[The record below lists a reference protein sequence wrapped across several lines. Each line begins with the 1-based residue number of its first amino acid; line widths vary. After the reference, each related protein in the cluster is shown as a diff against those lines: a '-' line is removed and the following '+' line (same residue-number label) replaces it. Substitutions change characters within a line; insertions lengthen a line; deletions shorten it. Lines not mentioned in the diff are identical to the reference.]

1 MTSRV
6 GLIEWM
12 KHTKTLKEF
21 LKDAMDKDEQVKY
34 DSAMAKHKQWL
45 NSKHEGNYRT
55 MYKYVIILY
64 KLYSLFQLN

>member
-12 KHTKTLKEF
+12 KHTKPLKEF
-21 LKDAMDKDEQVKY
+21 LKDAMDKDEQAKY
-34 DSAMAKHKQWL
+34 TSAMAKHNQWL
-45 NSKHEGNYRT
+45 DSKHEGNYRT

-64 KLYSLFQLN
+64 IQLD